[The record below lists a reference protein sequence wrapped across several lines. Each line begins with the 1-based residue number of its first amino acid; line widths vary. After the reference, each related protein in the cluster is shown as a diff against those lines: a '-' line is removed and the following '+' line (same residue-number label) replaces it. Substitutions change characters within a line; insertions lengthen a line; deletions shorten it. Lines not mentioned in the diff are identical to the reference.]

1 MKLHLINNVDENTGI
16 SWWDENRKKLNE
28 LIRDFNDWQIVH
40 RFDMWQLKILEA
52 KIDMVKRYS
61 DEAGDASFSEWQLDI
76 IKEIED
82 HIRYIKNI
90 IGEITK
96 RNIEELC

>member
-1 MKLHLINNVDENTGI
+1 MKLHLINSVDENTGI

-40 RFDMWQLKILEA
+40 RFDMWQLKVLEA
-52 KIDMVKRYS
+52 KIDMVKKYH
-61 DEAGDASFSEWQLDI
+61 DEAGDGCFSDWQLDI
-76 IKEIED
+76 IKEMED
-82 HIRYIKNI
+82 HIGDIKSV

-96 RNIEELC
+96 RNIEES